1 MRTQVQSEQLRLRK
15 EPDEMHVVGNAEPGR
30 KHLQLGLQ
38 RALAGNEEFG
48 IWKISFENREGAQ
61 TRGHAFFWNQPARL
75 HDSPAA
81 IWWCLSFHQR
91 KFIQRNT
98 GAVDSQFFARTTKLH
113 ESIGERLRAGE
124 HERHRVE

>member
-1 MRTQVQSEQLRLRK
+1 MQKKMRAQVQSEQLRLRK
-15 EPDEMHVVGNAEPGR
+15 KPDEMHVLGNAEPGR

-38 RALAGNEEFG
+38 RALAGNEELG
-48 IWKISFENREGAQ
+48 IGKILFENGERAQ
-61 TRGHAFFWNQPARL
+61 ARGYTFFGNQSARL

-81 IWWCLSFHQR
+81 IWRCLSFHQR

-113 ESIGERLRAGE
+113 ESIGERL
-124 HERHRVE
+124 